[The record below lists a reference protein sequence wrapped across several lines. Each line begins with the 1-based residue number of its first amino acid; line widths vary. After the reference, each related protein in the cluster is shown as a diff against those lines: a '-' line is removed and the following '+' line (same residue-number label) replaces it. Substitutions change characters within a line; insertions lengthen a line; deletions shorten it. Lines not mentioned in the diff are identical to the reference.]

1 MTGCGVVYSE
11 FPCLG
16 TWCLISWSSIFLLTQ
31 NQRKEIRVPEEFQ
44 ELIQGQIN
52 AKLAEGK
59 NVLDSIICK
68 QNKKFHNI
76 NPSWQV
82 STGENV
88 LDSIIYKQNEKF
100 HNINP
105 SWE

>member
-1 MTGCGVVYSE
+1 MPGYLVLNILEQYLPLNPKLEKG
-11 FPCLG
+11 
-16 TWCLISWSSIFLLTQ
+16 
-31 NQRKEIRVPEEFQ
+31 NQSPRGFQ